1 MILMVTVSPL
11 FNYIPL
17 DASPVFIPLGVN
29 PVFIPLGARPS
40 PNIARNNPFPPL
52 AGEGGR
58 RPEGGNKK
66 PGFLPLATV
75 TSPVFTPLGASPV
88 FTPLGASPVFTQ
100 LGARPSPNIARN
112 NPFLPLAGEGGRR
125 PKGGNKKPGFLP
137 LAQAQCL
144 SRLARAQCLP
154 RLARVQHYHRLPHSH
169 PKTRTKSPSYGR
181 GVRH

>member
-1 MILMVTVSPL
+1 MVTVSPL

-154 RLARVQHYHRLPHSH
+154 RLARVQHCHRLPHSH